1 MTWTHE
7 TPVAKAEV
15 APPPG
20 NTPAHC
26 RPASLVMSPARAGAA
41 VPTPLSF
48 ARSFVRRMTQNGW
61 RVERVRF
68 DLDGEGRG
76 EALYRLDAG
85 GRQFHFPVNSDFF
98 PQDQKVDRSFGINW
112 DASAALCQG
121 PWDEDREAR
130 LRPEITLQYL
140 GRYDPDTLC
149 FTRGNRSERIFDE
162 VVAAL
167 ASGRQPDPAALAP
180 VGYIFRTTAFAGNGL
195 FGMRPYDGLDAGHPL
210 RAPYHV
216 QMAAAYLLREFVF
229 DLAEHLAR
237 ARAPGAVAL
246 DRRLKR
252 YLGLGNSAGQGLI
265 PFILN
270 HPHLIHR
277 WTLALEKARA
287 DAGAR
292 RVDAASHALFL
303 TLLDKSIRYFRED
316 PRDGNG
322 IFLDY
327 AELARQL
334 AAARDSIAAING
346 GSTWNELVDAALAGS
361 HPETAEVL
369 GAILIEIQPDI
380 VTRHENTFHGEETF
394 SIRPEM
400 TVGTL
405 HGIVRKAYAWAL
417 EGRLPRP
424 AWTENFWYQPVEA
437 PDEPRRGRRG
447 IAPGFEYESR
457 MDVPRQIGELDETL
471 ASADPET
478 SIGEILAVHPHLRHI
493 VRRVQSVGALD
504 YAEFRDS
511 TIAADYTPFAAER
524 FLLTFYG
531 MEKLDPRPPRSV
543 KGAFLQGAPT
553 AADIEEGVGGDWPFP
568 LIPDIDAGDRHAGAR
583 APLRLLESPEQLP
596 STIRNLPMRR
606 VATRAPHA
614 HIPFFAIE
622 YRKLVIRALLVAGL
636 PLGLAEDLTEWGEQT
651 DALEPDRGLTALL
664 GIIDRLGHAV
674 FRRPGREDIGTVP
687 LLRCDGV
694 PGLVHLPAA
703 LDVALA
709 RARRSAPHV
718 GCALIDDPHGGALFA
733 GAAACVARN
742 GTMILIA
749 ARDADRVAGAI
760 AWHGAAGTSLATI
773 AAWPPEL
780 RAILRGT
787 PVDAALALGRNGILV
802 ASIDPRAAAY
812 ARLVAFGMSLPS
824 LWSPTC
830 LTAAEART
838 RSEGFV
844 MTAERFGTLERIAKR
859 WLIPDGIEPRLAL
872 HPPPQAGTVPLSMPV

>member
-1 MTWTHE
+1 MTRTQE
-7 TPVAKAEV
+7 TPIAE
-15 APPPG
+15 AAGARP
-20 NTPAHC
+20 
-26 RPASLVMSPARAGAA
+26 RPAAFVMSPARAAAA

-48 ARSFVRRMTQNGW
+48 ARSFVRRMAQDGW
-61 RVERVRF
+61 RIERLRF
-68 DLDGEGRG
+68 DLDAEGRG

-121 PWDEDREAR
+121 PWDDDREAR

-140 GRYDPDTLC
+140 GRYDADTLC
-149 FTRGNRSERIFDE
+149 FTRGNRSERIFDD

-167 ASGRQPDPAALAP
+167 AAGHQPDPAALAP

-210 RAPYHV
+210 FAPYHV

-237 ARAPGAVAL
+237 SRASQAVPL

-265 PFILN
+265 PFIAN
-270 HPHLIHR
+270 HPHLMHR
-277 WTLALEKARA
+277 WTLALEEARA

-292 RVDAASHALFL
+292 PVDAASKARFL
-303 TLLDKSIRYFRED
+303 TLLDKAIRYFGED

-334 AAARDSIAAING
+334 AAARDRIAGIDEIDGIA
-346 GSTWNELVDAALAGS
+346 TWSALLGTTLVGAHLEA
-361 HPETAEVL
+361 AEVL
-369 GAILIEIQPDI
+369 GAILIEIHPDI
-380 VTRHENTFHGEETF
+380 VARHEQTFHGEEAF

-400 TVGTL
+400 TVGAL
-405 HGIVRKAYAWAL
+405 RGIVREAYAWAL
-417 EGRLPRP
+417 EGRLPRR

-447 IAPGFEYESR
+447 IAPGFEFESR
-457 MDVPRQIGELDETL
+457 MDVPRQIGDLDETL
-471 ASADPET
+471 ASADPES
-478 SIGEILAVHPHLRHI
+478 SIGDILVLHPHLRHI
-493 VRRVQSVGALD
+493 VRRVQSVAALN

-524 FLLTFYG
+524 FLLAFYG

-553 AADIEEGVGGDWPFP
+553 AADIEEGVAGDWPFP
-568 LIPDIDAGDRHAGAR
+568 LIPDIDAANRRTGDR

-596 STIRNLPMRR
+596 SSIRKLPTRR
-606 VATRAPHA
+606 VAPRAPHA
-614 HIPFFAIE
+614 RIPFFSVE
-622 YRKLVIRALLVAGL
+622 YRKLTIRALLVAGL

-651 DALEPDRGLTALL
+651 DALEPEHGIAALL
-664 GIIDRLGHAV
+664 GITERLGHAA
-674 FRRPGREDIGTVP
+674 FRRPRREDIGPVP
-687 LLRCDGV
+687 LLQSDGV

-703 LDVALA
+703 LDLALA
-709 RARRSAPHV
+709 RARQSAPHI
-718 GCALIDDPHGGALFA
+718 GCAMIDDPHGHALVA
-733 GAAACVARN
+733 GAAACAARN

-749 ARDADRVAGAI
+749 VRDAGRVAGAI
-760 AWHGAAGTSLATI
+760 AWHGAAGVSLA
-773 AAWPPEL
+773 AMEAWPSEL
-780 RAILRGT
+780 RAILQGT
-787 PVDAALALGRNGILV
+787 PVDAALALEQDGILA
-802 ASIDPRAAAY
+802 ASIDPRAAPF
-812 ARLVAFGMSLPS
+812 ARLAAFGTSLPK
-824 LWSPTC
+824 LWSPAR
-830 LTAAEART
+830 LTAAGART

-844 MTAERFGTLERIAKR
+844 MTVERFSMLDRIAKR
-859 WLIPDGIEPRLAL
+859 WLIPDGIEPKLAL
-872 HPPPQAGTVPLSMPV
+872 HPPPQVGAAPLAMPI